1 MAISKLP
8 TIPAIEEASELI
20 SLVANSPLYKE
31 RMEKLLDIYQKL
43 SIEINRYN
51 HLNVLDNTLSDA
63 QDKMAE
69 AKRKSAEA
77 DAAMKDANQYVVDAK
92 SKASDEIAVKFSR
105 LASEESRIR
114 GLGSDLAKR
123 EAALSDAEA
132 QLDNETVRVARES
145 NDARVILQTG
155 QKLQQEYEAK
165 LAQLKAMV

>member
-8 TIPAIEEASELI
+8 AIPAIEEASELI

-43 SIEINRYN
+43 SVEINRYN

-63 QDKMAE
+63 QDKLAE
-69 AKRKSAEA
+69 ANRKSAEA
-77 DAAMKDANQYVVDAK
+77 DAAMKDASQYVVDVK

-105 LASEESRIR
+105 LANEESRIR
-114 GLGSDLAKR
+114 SMGSDLAKR

-132 QLDNETVRVARES
+132 QLDAEGAKVAEQITEAKNIFAS
-145 NDARVILQTG
+145 AS
-155 QKLQQEYEAK
+155 KLQREYESK